1 MLLRTCPTYVSS
13 YSYIRVL
20 VLLHA
25 RPHTAIYVSS
35 YSNARVLILPC
46 VLILLSSLH
55 RRHLSWHSHTCVV
68 AESRLHCGN
77 RSIQILSG
85 PRYGSW
91 GRWRHN
97 KIQGEKVWEGET
109 VFLTGRVTSHEGMYK
124 KPTSESALRAYDP
137 TISILS
143 SNKLRFK
150 IRRCRVDAARHS
162 TIELTWQVKLW
173 RDSWFL
179 CRWDLTTSQ
188 PTVRFIKA
196 LNLAVKQACTCLFML
211 CLLHLFGY

>member
-1 MLLRTCPTYVSS
+1 MSVLMLLRTCPTYVSS

-35 YSNARVLILPC
+35 YSYARVLILPC

-68 AESRLHCGN
+68 AESRLHCGYC
-77 RSIQILSG
+77 SIQILSG
-85 PRYGSW
+85 PPYGSW

-109 VFLTGRVTSHEGMYK
+109 VFLTGRVTNHEGMYK
-124 KPTSESALRAYDP
+124 KTHFGVGIAGLRSYHQHFIIKWTQIQNSAVPRGRGTALNYRADLTSEAMERSM
-137 TISILS
+137 ISL
-143 SNKLRFK
+143 
-150 IRRCRVDAARHS
+150 
-162 TIELTWQVKLW
+162 
-173 RDSWFL
+173 
-179 CRWDLTTSQ
+179 
-188 PTVRFIKA
+188 
-196 LNLAVKQACTCLFML
+196 
-211 CLLHLFGY
+211 